1 MVRLRIHVILGQLQ
15 HTIMAEGLVEVL
27 TNLYLITTID
37 HFAINQ
43 LMPLAIVE
51 VPTQPY
57 IREAHPQWLQVEEV
71 EQGTLSLQME
81 ARHE

>member
-1 MVRLRIHVILGQLQ
+1 
-15 HTIMAEGLVEVL
+15 
-27 TNLYLITTID
+27 
-37 HFAINQ
+37 
-43 LMPLAIVE
+43 MPLAIVE

-81 ARHE
+81 ARHEWP